1 MTGLTNHRQIR
12 LELHIKSGRW
22 WYQAKK

>member
-1 MTGLTNHRQIR
+1 MTGVTNHRQSR